1 MGQPVVSN
9 FSLWDMRNLVCE
21 DGCFVYGTIHGCRM
35 AGDPRVKYLS
45 DSFVVYGSYL
55 LKDRDSAS
63 VASEVVTYNSS

>member
-9 FSLWDMRNLVCE
+9 FSRWDLRNLVCE
-21 DGCFVYGTIHGCRM
+21 DGCFVFGTIHSRRM

-63 VASEVVTYNSS
+63 VASELVTYNSS